1 MMDVVAENKRR
12 NEVIDAESRGPAID
26 RDAPVDMARIMRD
39 FEYFAARMLTV
50 IDKLTCRRVPFIL
63 NRPQRIAINMLE
75 KQRLAGLPLRAIILK
90 ARQWGCSTV
99 IAAYTAWLTT
109 IVFPGRHV
117 VSGAHTRDT
126 SILLRSMLESFVREL
141 PPDTLGDGVKPK
153 IRGCDGMTNTRL
165 IDVTDSKLTVVTANS
180 VNAARGMNIQLAHLS
195 EVAFWRNSSLHPTE
209 ASMRAITSGI
219 AYAEG
224 TMIVMES
231 TADGASN
238 YFHDEWERS
247 VRGESDK
254 TPLFVP
260 WYLNGQYRV
269 AVMNP
274 EDFFSTLDEY
284 ERGLWER
291 CGCSLEQIKWYRMKR
306 REYSDH
312 RSMKSEYPTTPDEAF
327 CEIFNGVF
335 DAADVEA
342 LREDCREPEAK
353 GEFVGAA
360 LTGPRAAT
368 DVKFQPSADGE
379 TYVWDFPRSS
389 TSEND
394 YIAVVDVGGRAAGS
408 DYSVITVV
416 DRHFDHKG
424 IRRPEV
430 VATWRG
436 HTDID
441 LLAWKAVAISRYYS
455 NALLVIESNSLDS
468 DPAEMGPY
476 ILKIVAD
483 TYRNLY
489 RRRMSDNLGT
499 ADLRPGF
506 HTNRR
511 TKGALI
517 SHLVARVRDGDY
529 LEHDVRCIS
538 ELLTYERTPSGG
550 YAAKDGYHDDLLMTR
565 AIALYVDSERP
576 APVRINPSDFMT
588 AQGILPSGDEGRG
601 EKGWGRN
608 NRGVAEFGNSGRGG
622 ERDVGPRGGFG

>member
-1 MMDVVAENKRR
+1 MDVVAENKRR
-12 NEVIDAESRGPAID
+12 NELIDAESRGPAVD
-26 RDAPVDMARIMRD
+26 HDAPVDMARIMRD
-39 FEYFAARMLTV
+39 FEYFAARLLTV
-50 IDKLTCRRVPFIL
+50 TDKVTCRRVPFIL
-63 NRPQRIAINMLE
+63 NRPQRTAIGLLE
-75 KQRLAGLPLRAIILK
+75 RQRLAGEPIRVIILK

-109 IVFPGRHV
+109 IVFPGRHA

-141 PPDTLGDGVKPK
+141 PPDTLGEGVKPK
-153 IRGCDGMTNTRL
+153 IRSCDGMTNTRL

-195 EVAFWRNSSLHPTE
+195 EVAFWRSSVRYPAE
-209 ASMRAITSGI
+209 AAMKAFTSGI

-231 TADGASN
+231 TANGAAN

-247 VRGESDK
+247 VRGEGDK

-260 WYLNGQYRV
+260 WYMNGQYRMTV
-269 AVMNP
+269 ADP
-274 EDFFSTLDEY
+274 EDFFNTLDEY
-284 ERGLWER
+284 ERELWER
-291 CGCSLEQIKWYRMKR
+291 CGCSLEQIRWYRMKR

-312 RSMKSEYPTTPDEAF
+312 RNMKSEYPTTPEEAF
-327 CEIFNGVF
+327 CEVFNGVF

-342 LREDCREPEAK
+342 LRADCREPEVK
-353 GEFVGAA
+353 GEFAGAA
-360 LTGPRAAT
+360 LTGPRAAS
-368 DVKFQPSADGE
+368 DVKFHPSADGE
-379 TYVWDFPRSS
+379 TYVWNFPRSA
-389 TSEND
+389 TTEND

-408 DYSVITVV
+408 DYSVITII
-416 DRHFDHKG
+416 DRHFDHNG

-430 VATWRG
+430 VAAWRG

-441 LLAWKAVAISRYYS
+441 LLAWKAVAMGRYYS

-476 ILKIVAD
+476 ILNTVAD

-489 RRRMSDNLGT
+489 RRRISDNLGT
-499 ADLRPGF
+499 ADVRPGF

-529 LEHDVRCIS
+529 VEHDERCIA
-538 ELLTYERTPSGG
+538 ELLTYERTASGG
-550 YAAKDGYHDDLLMTR
+550 YAAKEGYHDDLLMTR
-565 AIALYVDSERP
+565 AIGLYVDSERP
-576 APVRINPSDFMT
+576 APVRINPADFMT
-588 AQGILPSGDEGRG
+588 AQGII
-601 EKGWGRN
+601 
-608 NRGVAEFGNSGRGG
+608 GG
-622 ERDVGPRGGFG
+622 SWAY